1 MMSYNSRR
9 SPGTVALVG
18 SGEYLDVMNEID
30 TYLLNTVGGA
40 STAKVALLPT
50 ASGLE
55 PNGPTSWN
63 NLGLRHFKNLG
74 VHDIRATQII
84 DRDSAFAQAQL
95 DLLQGADFYYF
106 SGGNPQHT
114 IDTLRGSPAWNIIK
128 TAYEQGAILAG
139 CSAGAMMLSAHTIS
153 VRQVMMGEPVGFV
166 EAMGIVPNV
175 IVFPHFD
182 RMAGFL
188 NQDRFQHL
196 LLSVPAPNRVIGID
210 EDTALVRIEPN
221 ASTDTSARWRVMG
234 RQTVS
239 IFDGDKK
246 PNILHNGDEITL

>member
-1 MMSYNSRR
+1 MISHSQHR
-9 SPGTVALVG
+9 SPGAVALVG

-40 STAKVALLPT
+40 STAKVALLPI

-63 NLGLRHFKNLG
+63 NLGVRHFKHIG
-74 VHDIRATQII
+74 VNDIRATRII
-84 DRDSAFAQAQL
+84 DRASAFDPEQL
-95 DLLQGADFYYF
+95 ALLQGANLFYF

-114 IDTLRGSPAWNIIK
+114 IETLRDSPAWNIIK
-128 TAYEQGAILAG
+128 TAYEQGAVLAG
-139 CSAGAMMLSAHTIS
+139 CSAGAMMLSARTIS
-153 VRQVMMGEPVGFV
+153 VRQVMMGEPIAFV
-166 EAMGIVPNV
+166 DAMGIVPNI

-188 NQDRFQHL
+188 EQDRFQHL
-196 LLSVPAPNRVIGID
+196 LRSVPEQYIVVGID
-210 EDTALVRIEPN
+210 EDTALVRVEPN
-221 ASTDTSARWRVMG
+221 NMPDLMAHWRVMG

-239 IFDGDKK
+239 IFNRDSS
-246 PNILHNGDEITL
+246 PSVLHNGDELTL